1 LTLPLTAP
9 GDPVSDDSV
18 FYFETIALFFSLLGI
33 SLVHMSMHI
42 GPKRCPRCRLP
53 GEELVDFAVVHADA
67 PEVFESWEVD
77 TPELSLVTDAGVVAV
92 RPATERA
99 VRRLVQRRETLTT
112 HRCRVCRHTW
122 ETGEVELVRGALSGD
137 PQPPGNLRVFPRKA
151 A

>member
-1 LTLPLTAP
+1 
-9 GDPVSDDSV
+9 VSDDAM

-33 SLVHMSMHI
+33 SLVHVGMHF

-53 GEELVDFAVVHADA
+53 GEAPLAQSVVHADA
-67 PEVFESWEVD
+67 PEVFETWEPGA
-77 TPELSLVTDAGVVAV
+77 PELSLWTETGVVAV

-99 VRRLVQRRETLTT
+99 VRRFVQRRETLTT

-122 ETGEVELVRGALSGD
+122 ETGEVEHVGGAPAGE
-137 PQPPGNLRVFPRKA
+137 PPPPSNLRVFPRRA